1 MAVGTILTIV
11 PLLAAMMGSA
21 LGGKNKHS
29 KTKSN
34 VVLEVIKHVISGSPI
49 PLPDLNKAETSPSEI
64 KLTWLDE
71 QTLEMRLVDN
81 STDNIIL
88 S

>member
-1 MAVGTILTIV
+1 MVGGTILTIV

-21 LGGKNKHS
+21 QAGKNKH
-29 KTKSN
+29 

>member
-1 MAVGTILTIV
+1 MLKGVKTNIQ
-11 PLLAAMMGSA
+11 
-21 LGGKNKHS
+21 S
-29 KTKSN
+29 KAKSN
-34 VVLEVIKHVISGSPI
+34 VVVEVIKHVISGSPI
-49 PLPDLNKAETSPSEI
+49 PLPDLNKAETLPSEI